1 VIEKLLHS
9 EVSSD
14 DLRSYPRF
22 TQTEIRPLQPDF
34 CYASPSIIEA
44 EFFPRSKAATIP
56 WVWDFAASALRPM
69 KHAKIK
75 GSNYTSGS
83 RNLLLHRSSGV
94 FFIHEEIN
102 CIYSK

>member
-1 VIEKLLHS
+1 MIYGAILDSHKQKSGHCSRIFVMLRLQS
-9 EVSSD
+9 LMLNSSQGQ
-14 DLRSYPRF
+14 R
-22 TQTEIRPLQPDF
+22 QQP
-34 CYASPSIIEA
+34 YLGY
-44 EFFPRSKAATIP
+44 
-56 WVWDFAASALRPM
+56 WDFAASALRPM

-83 RNLLLHRSSGV
+83 MNLLLHRSSGV

>member
-14 DLRSYPRF
+14 NLRSYPRF

-34 CYASPSIIEA
+34 CYASPSIIDA

-56 WVWDFAASALRPM
+56 WVLGFCCFCPEAHETRQDQRQQLFLRKQELAAPSILR
-69 KHAKIK
+69 
-75 GSNYTSGS
+75 G
-83 RNLLLHRSSGV
+83 L
-94 FFIHEEIN
+94 F
-102 CIYSK
+102 YS